1 VLIVSQPSPETVAR
15 TRAFAR
21 VIGPF
26 VALATLIV
34 AIRLPDLTGLVNDLF
49 ANAVLPWILGAMM
62 LVCGLIVIAFHQDWS
77 SVAAVLISLFGWFVA
92 LRGLALIA
100 FPSAIQAGAD
110 ETTINSGLLIAAR
123 IFFLLLTVMG
133 LWLTYVGWISRSA
146 TEVAGPVDN
155 FSAAPAKSVSMRNG
169 KD

>member
-1 VLIVSQPSPETVAR
+1 MPDPTPESLQR

-26 VALATLIV
+26 VALATVIV

-62 LVCGLIVIAFHQDWS
+62 LVCGLIVIAFHQYWS

-92 LRGLALIA
+92 LRGLALMA

-110 ETTINSGLLIAAR
+110 ETTTSSGLLIAAR
-123 IFFLLLTVMG
+123 IFFGLLTVMG
-133 LWLTYVGWISRSA
+133 LWLAFVGWRRPK
-146 TEVAGPVDN
+146 PVDE
-155 FSAAPAKSVSMRNG
+155 FSAPARESVSVRHGGNSRG
-169 KD
+169 